1 MNTNQVHNK
10 LPLRY
15 YHNADVVFLAKD
27 LLGKQIC
34 TNFNNKLTSGI
45 IVETEAYRSIDDK
58 ASHAYLQRRTKKNQ
72 AMYLDGGVAYVYL
85 CYGIHALFNIVTNR
99 EDVADAILV
108 RAIEPI
114 DGVNIMKQRSSK
126 DNILQLASGPGKLS
140 VSLGINISSNKEQ
153 LTADTIWI
161 QNNQHIKDYQI
172 VAKKR
177 VGIHYAEEDAN
188 FLWRF
193 YIKGNKYISKK

>member
-1 MNTNQVHNK
+1 MSTNQAYNK
-10 LPLRY
+10 LSLSY

-27 LLGKQIC
+27 LLGKQIY

-58 ASHAYLQRRTKKNQ
+58 ASHAYLNKRTKKNQ
-72 AMYLDGGVAYVYL
+72 TMYLDGGVAYVYL

-99 EDVADAILV
+99 ENIADAILV

-114 DGVNIMKQRSSK
+114 DGIEIMKRRSSK
-126 DNILQLASGPGKLS
+126 DKILQLGSGPGKLS
-140 VSLGINISSNKEQ
+140 VSLGINISSNEQ
-153 LTADTIWI
+153 QLIENIIWI
-161 QNNQHIKDYQI
+161 QNNKDIQDSQI

-177 VGIHYAEEDAN
+177 IGIHYVGDDAN
-188 FLWRF
+188 LLWRF